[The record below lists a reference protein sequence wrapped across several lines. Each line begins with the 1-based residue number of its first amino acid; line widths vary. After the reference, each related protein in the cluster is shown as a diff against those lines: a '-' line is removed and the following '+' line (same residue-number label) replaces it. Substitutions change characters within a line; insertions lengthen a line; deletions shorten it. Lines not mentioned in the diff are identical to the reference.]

1 MEETCEVILSNF
13 LYCNLEISPPG
24 DINPQFPL
32 LLSYHVYLVLNA
44 ETPVAKRNRF
54 EHRNLSNWVEYFR
67 SLNSEPID
75 LHGGCEDHKNQP
87 KVLQGKTNL
96 PEKHCGVLATRL
108 HVQTWN
114 AACCAKACLP
124 RKPQAAS
131 REEHGMSV
139 YMAWETKSVD
149 TKFRDPLSKTICNF
163 PLSLFSGG
171 GRGRFHQKKKT
182 NQKHCGLFCFCR
194 FLSEWLGEMAFL
206 ASGSPPVKGE
216 SLFAKVLQ
224 DLQRDDSRPLFTYL
238 YIF

>member
-32 LLSYHVYLVLNA
+32 LLSYHVYLVWNA

-131 REEHGMSV
+131 REEHGV
-139 YMAWETKSVD
+139 CT
-149 TKFRDPLSKTICNF
+149 
-163 PLSLFSGG
+163 
-171 GRGRFHQKKKT
+171 
-182 NQKHCGLFCFCR
+182 
-194 FLSEWLGEMAFL
+194 WLGRQSLLTPNSETPWAKPFVTFPSVSSVVEGG
-206 ASGSPPVKGE
+206 ADFTRRKRQTRNTVVYFVSAGSYL
-216 SLFAKVLQ
+216 S
-224 DLQRDDSRPLFTYL
+224 DLGKWLS
-238 YIF
+238 